1 MHDDRGRS
9 HLLRHSPPI
18 SSFCSYKI
26 TEKISKKAA
35 LRTIEG
41 NEVLKWCQV
50 SRHSRIEIRVDTR
63 FSVVSRIQSERHRSK
78 LFAYIAGRI
87 VDRHLDARD
96 TQPERR
102 LSRDRHTYEI
112 FARLMDHAR
121 VRFLT
126 LRAAIFP
133 KFSRKRV
140 TSRLLVNRI
149 GFSLR
154 LPQETPL
161 PARYIVLHSCVLSHF
176 SELYASLKMFNDDR
190 GLVTSLA

>member
-1 MHDDRGRS
+1 MG
-9 HLLRHSPPI
+9 
-18 SSFCSYKI
+18 
-26 TEKISKKAA
+26 
-35 LRTIEG
+35 
-41 NEVLKWCQV
+41 
-50 SRHSRIEIRVDTR
+50 
-63 FSVVSRIQSERHRSK
+63 
-78 LFAYIAGRI
+78 
-87 VDRHLDARD
+87 
-96 TQPERR
+96 
-102 LSRDRHTYEI
+102 
-112 FARLMDHAR
+112 HAR

-126 LRAAIFP
+126 LRASIFP